1 MFSKRL
7 YLHGSLHSDKNTELD
22 RFLAIHHFDNSIELF
37 LKIIATQENVSSKK
51 RQDFMFKDLWNEVNI
66 KLEKKTSPYTL
77 PLKDQMFNIHET
89 RNLAQ
94 HQGDAP
100 SFETVVKYK
109 GYLKDF
115 FVKCFSDIFSIEFD
129 KVYES
134 ILILDKKIRNALIE
148 AEENLQKDNFKESM
162 KSSTRS
168 FAFLKL
174 KENDLLSEKLRAF
187 TQFGVFGNRR
197 KITFSNIGF
206 GLIENNYAD
215 INRAFKDFTNE
226 LNINLEEGDRKITD
240 FVKTFEEELA
250 ILKLGVDYKSYI
262 HFSKISPHALF
273 VVGSSEPHISE
284 TKEENYSK
292 ENALFCY
299 EFVLEIALKLQSLD
313 TNDDDKP
320 D

>member
-1 MFSKRL
+1 
-7 YLHGSLHSDKNTELD
+7 
-22 RFLAIHHFDNSIELF
+22 
-37 LKIIATQENVSSKK
+37 
-51 RQDFMFKDLWNEVNI
+51 MFKDLWNEVNI

-94 HQGDAP
+94 HQGDSP

-115 FVKCFSDIFSIEFD
+115 FVKCFSDIFFIEFD

-134 ILILDKKIRNALIE
+134 ILILDKEIRNALIE
-148 AEENLQKDNFKESM
+148 AEENLQKDKFKESM
-162 KSSTRS
+162 KSSTKS

-174 KENDLLSEKLRAF
+174 KERDLLSEKLRSF

-215 INRAFKDFTNE
+215 INRSLKDFTNE

-240 FVKTFEEELA
+240 FAKAFEEELA

-262 HFSKISPHALF
+262 HFNKISPHAFF

-313 TNDDDKP
+313 TNDDDKT